1 MHMASTVQVN
11 DLSIH
16 HLMVGAKG
24 GRPIIMLHGWGASSD
39 LLMPLGERLG
49 KLGYRVYMPD
59 LPGFGKT
66 PPPPSA
72 WGVFDYTACMIEYAD
87 ALGIEKAA
95 WFGHS
100 FGGRLCQIIGADYP
114 ARVDKIVLAD
124 SAGIRP
130 AVGAISS
137 VTSVFKG
144 FMRGL
149 DSLGLGGLSEQLASR
164 YRARVGSADYNAA
177 TGVMRETFK
186 RVIDQD
192 LQAWA
197 ARIQA
202 PTLLLWGDQDQ
213 DTPLSD
219 GERLEKLIPNAGLV
233 IFSGAGHYSYLERAA
248 DAAVIMNK
256 FLSDV

>member
-1 MHMASTVQVN
+1 MTATVQVN
-11 DLSIH
+11 GLSIH
-16 HLMVGAKG
+16 HLITGVDNGT
-24 GRPIIMLHGWGASSD
+24 PLIMLHGWGASSE

-72 WGVFDYTACMIEYAD
+72 WGVFDYTACMIKYAE
-87 ALGIEKAA
+87 ALEIEKAT

-114 ARVDKIVLAD
+114 ARVEKLVLAD
-124 SAGIRP
+124 TAGIRP
-130 AVGAISS
+130 DIGATST
-137 VTSVFKG
+137 VTSVLKG
-144 FMRGL
+144 IKRGL
-149 DSLGLGGLSEQLASR
+149 TSIGLGGVSEKLADS
-164 YRARVGSADYNAA
+164 YRARVGSADYNAVS
-177 TGVMRETFK
+177 GVMRESLK
-186 RVIDQD
+186 LVVDQD
-192 LQAWA
+192 LQDWA

-219 GERLEKLIPNAGLV
+219 GQRLEKLIPDAGLV
-233 IFSGAGHYSYLERAA
+233 VFAGAGHYSYLERAA
-248 DAAVIMNK
+248 DAAVIIGT
-256 FLSDV
+256 FLGDKND